1 MNHLTSHLQRAMV
14 HDLSVM
20 QHLLTKLPESAWDYR
35 PRENM
40 RSVPELLHYL
50 SYIGSSSLAVFLAGG
65 FTPEN
70 MPIFREA
77 RERTANLTRADF
89 HDAFEAEKHAIT
101 KALASVTDEDLYSRP
116 SLQAGKIEGSLL
128 DAILNGSVKY
138 LASYKMQLFLYAKEC
153 GAEVSTP
160 NNWRGV
166 DPVPVA

>member
-65 FTPEN
+65 FVPEN
-70 MPIFREA
+70 MSIFREA
-77 RERTANLTRADF
+77 RERTANLTRGDF
-89 HDAFEAEKHAIT
+89 HDAFETEKHAIT
-101 KALASVTDEDLYSRP
+101 EALASVTDEDLYSRP

-166 DPVPVA
+166 DPVPTA